1 MRFDPQTITV
11 TDNKD
16 RTYQIDALVAVQD
29 DDTPVGLAVHPVYE
43 LGPGPM
49 MPRPGEYTLTHLVS
63 GVRLHRDPVPT
74 ESTARRW
81 LELIA
86 DLTDWTQSH
95 EALYRLHT
103 LRLQVWVTRIQAR
116 WDEEEDRDLFTTQA
130 RTHPASLTFSLD
142 ALTALIEWMSYG
154 MEYVQITPEA
164 KPALDT
170 LLAMH
175 TELAHQQSAFPHA
188 VGSSIIS

>member
-1 MRFDPQTITV
+1 MRFDPRTITV

-16 RTYQIDALVAVQD
+16 RTYQIDALVAVQE

-43 LGPGPM
+43 LGPGPLI
-49 MPRPGEYTLTHLVS
+49 PHPGEYTLTHLAS

-74 ESTARRW
+74 EATARRW

-86 DLTDWTQSH
+86 PLTDWTQSH

-116 WDEEEDRDLFTTQA
+116 WDEEEDRDLFTTQT
-130 RTHPASLTFSLD
+130 RTRPASLTFALE

-170 LLAMH
+170 LLAIH
-175 TELAHQQSAFPHA
+175 AGLARSFCPSRPSE
-188 VGSSIIS
+188 VVS